1 MVRIY
6 TLTLAPSLD
15 SATITPQI
23 YPEGKLRCSAPVF
36 EPGGGGINVA
46 RAIAHLGG
54 TATAIFPAGG
64 ATGEHLVA
72 LLADE
77 NVPVV
82 TVDAKDWTRQNLHV
96 HVESSGEQYRFVM
109 PGATL
114 DDDEFR
120 QLEEQVLE
128 IESGAILVISGSLPP
143 GVKVE
148 KLTQLISAAQK
159 QGIRCIIDSS
169 GDALSTTPQP
179 NTWQRRWSTF
189 FAEQR
194 IGWQLELAAEKG
206 ITFGNIDAIV
216 EHVQQRLASHQPQP
230 SLLHGDLWSANCAL
244 GPDGP
249 YIFDPAC
256 YWGDRECDLAM
267 LPLHTDQPPQIYDGY
282 QSVSPLPL
290 DFLDRQPIYQLYTL
304 LNRARL
310 FGGQQLVIAQKAMD
324 RLLAV

>member
-1 MVRIY
+1 M
-6 TLTLAPSLD
+6 
-15 SATITPQI
+15 ATP
-23 YPEGKLRCSAPVF
+23 
-36 EPGGGGINVA
+36 
-46 RAIAHLGG
+46 
-54 TATAIFPAGG
+54 
-64 ATGEHLVA
+64 LV
-72 LLADE
+72 D
-77 NVPVV
+77 
-82 TVDAKDWTRQNLHV
+82 
-96 HVESSGEQYRFVM
+96 
-109 PGATL
+109 
-114 DDDEFR
+114 
-120 QLEEQVLE
+120 
-128 IESGAILVISGSLPP
+128 
-143 GVKVE
+143 
-148 KLTQLISAAQK
+148 
-159 QGIRCIIDSS
+159 
-169 GDALSTTPQP
+169 
-179 NTWQRRWSTF
+179 F

-310 FGGQQLVIAQKAMD
+310 FGGQHLATAQKAMD

>member
-1 MVRIY
+1 MR
-6 TLTLAPSLD
+6 LFLGNSW
-15 SATITPQI
+15 
-23 YPEGKLRCSAPVF
+23 
-36 EPGGGGINVA
+36 
-46 RAIAHLGG
+46 RAC
-54 TATAIFPAGG
+54 TNG
-64 ATGEHLVA
+64 ATNLNSA
-72 LLADE
+72 SILI
-77 NVPVV
+77 
-82 TVDAKDWTRQNLHV
+82 TR
-96 HVESSGEQYRFVM
+96 
-109 PGATL
+109 
-114 DDDEFR
+114 
-120 QLEEQVLE
+120 
-128 IESGAILVISGSLPP
+128 SLPRRSRIP
-143 GVKVE
+143 
-148 KLTQLISAAQK
+148 A
-159 QGIRCIIDSS
+159 
-169 GDALSTTPQP
+169 TPLVD
-179 NTWQRRWSTF
+179 F

-310 FGGQQLVIAQKAMD
+310 FGGQH
-324 RLLAV
+324 RLLRKKRWIGCLRYRYSPHRIRAIRHFQFT

>member
-1 MVRIY
+1 MR
-6 TLTLAPSLD
+6 LFLD
-15 SATITPQI
+15 NSW
-23 YPEGKLRCSAPVF
+23 
-36 EPGGGGINVA
+36 
-46 RAIAHLGG
+46 RAC
-54 TATAIFPAGG
+54 T
-64 ATGEHLVA
+64 
-72 LLADE
+72 
-77 NVPVV
+77 N
-82 TVDAKDWTRQNLHV
+82 
-96 HVESSGEQYRFVM
+96 
-109 PGATL
+109 
-114 DDDEFR
+114 
-120 QLEEQVLE
+120 
-128 IESGAILVISGSLPP
+128 GAINLNSASILTTRSLPRRSRIP
-143 GVKVE
+143 
-148 KLTQLISAAQK
+148 A
-159 QGIRCIIDSS
+159 
-169 GDALSTTPQP
+169 TPLVD
-179 NTWQRRWSTF
+179 F

-310 FGGQQLVIAQKAMD
+310 FGGQHRYCAKAMD